1 MINKGYELWI
11 AFFFIIFFS
20 LIYLLGAIILGGIP
34 PASEFFG
41 HSLGIFGFVLML
53 STETLYTLRKR
64 SRFAQWGR
72 LSTWLQ
78 IHIITGIVGP
88 FLVLL
93 HSSWKF
99 NGLAGVVMLLTI
111 TIVVSGFIGRYI
123 YTAIPRTADGI
134 EIISDELKLAA
145 LVTARK
151 MFALWHTIHIP
162 LGITLFVAVFI
173 HILAAIYYASLLR

>member
-11 AFFFIIFFS
+11 AFFAIIFFS
-20 LIYLLGAIILGGIP
+20 IIYIFVGIIFGGIP

-53 STETLYTLRKR
+53 ATETLYTFRKR
-64 SRFAQWGR
+64 SRIARWGR

-88 FLVLL
+88 YLVLL

-99 NGLAGVVMLLTI
+99 NGLAGVVMLMTVM
-111 TIVVSGFIGRYI
+111 IVISGFIGRYI

-134 EIISDELKLAA
+134 EIEADELQVAA

-162 LGITLFVAVFI
+162 LGITLFAAAFL
-173 HILAAIYYASLLR
+173 HIAAAIYFATLLR

>member
-1 MINKGYELWI
+1 MLSKGRELWV
-11 AFFFIIFFS
+11 AFFGMILITLVYFFV
-20 LIYLLGAIILGGIP
+20 AILLGGIP

-53 STETLYTLRKR
+53 ATETLYTVRKR
-64 SRFAQWGR
+64 SRFARWGR

-88 FLVLL
+88 YLVLL

-99 NGLAGVVMLLTI
+99 QGLAGVVMLLTVL
-111 TIVVSGFIGRYI
+111 IVLSGFIGRYI
-123 YTAIPRTADGI
+123 YTAIPRTAEGL
-134 EIISDELKLAA
+134 EVEGSDLHLAT
-145 LVTARK
+145 LVTARR

-162 LGITLFVAVFI
+162 IGITLFASAFI
-173 HILAAIYYASLLR
+173 HIAAAIYYASLLR